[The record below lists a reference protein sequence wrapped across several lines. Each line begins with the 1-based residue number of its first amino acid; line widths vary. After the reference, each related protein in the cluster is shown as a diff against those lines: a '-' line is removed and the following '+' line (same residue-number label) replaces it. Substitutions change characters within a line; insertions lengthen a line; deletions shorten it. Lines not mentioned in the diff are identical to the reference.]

1 MCKYKLISDFTDYY
15 DCRNDTSLFIYKR
28 MKSAN
33 SQRGSLLKQL
43 RSYGIKTVE
52 IKQVSQAMSWEKVVV
67 YKDINSDK
75 CKNKTVMDIWEAVET
90 YPNLLCS
97 KYIES
102 DTHIKYIQIGN
113 IGYRLVLDVDT
124 TGDIKLNG
132 IKSIE
137 AIQSDYTAV
146 GVPIYSINYVVDN
159 NAMIATKFNQVQELS
174 YLGFENIIGKEQ
186 INELIYKSLLT
197 YNKQAR

>member
-1 MCKYKLISDFTDYY
+1 
-15 DCRNDTSLFIYKR
+15 
-28 MKSAN
+28 
-33 SQRGSLLKQL
+33 
-43 RSYGIKTVE
+43 
-52 IKQVSQAMSWEKVVV
+52 MSWEKVVV
-67 YKDINSDK
+67 YKDIGSDK
-75 CKNKTVMDIWEAVET
+75 CKNKAVMDIWEAVET

-186 INELIYKSLLT
+186 INELVYKSLLT